1 MLETSIESGPR
12 RNVVENYGYRAFYRQ
27 NVGQRVAPPSF
38 LRHSRRLFSK
48 TVVKCICALYR
59 DADERRFGTSPDPRV
74 SAGKKKLIVRCSGST
89 NSDRKSKSDRL
100 ATSPFA
106 VSE

>member
-1 MLETSIESGPR
+1 VLDTSIESGCR

-48 TVVKCICALYR
+48 TVVKHLRALHR
-59 DADERRFGTSPDPRV
+59 NADERCFGTGPDPRV
-74 SAGKKKLIVRCSGST
+74 SAGRKKLIVRCSGST
-89 NSDRKSKSDRL
+89 NSVIGNLGD
-100 ATSPFA
+100 
-106 VSE
+106 